1 MKSTLYLTSV
11 LAFLMLIIFTS
22 TSLAEKIP
30 INGIL
35 IDAEGKDEINNARIT
50 VIQGDEKVEQSTT
63 DDGRFEL
70 YLNPGDANITYR
82 APGYGKLEDRIIVT
96 TGMEEITKR
105 MHRDSVN
112 GWSTIIILIPGVF
125 GLLVACIKEY
135 ADRKKKTS
143 SPKGNPNRMLVALA
157 NGVVWAIVLAWIWY
171 RASSMPGV
179 TKIQFFHSS
188 LAFEFFVPLLGYLG
202 SLLFVFD
209 LFRGKD
215 NDSFK
220 HKEFGMRIIMGPYIA
235 MVIVALFGK
244 EFDFINLQSDTGQG
258 ALAFISG
265 LIVVVAIQG
274 IIERANEMLGKWRRK
289 NDPYLASPIAQ
300 KFNLSEIEDKELSK
314 AGLRYP
320 EQLLMLSAAEIKRKQ
335 DAADLDKNLVL
346 ALKRKVELEQL
357 KSEISDLIWIR
368 LKPKNISTIQDF
380 STLSDG
386 LLKQIAQET
395 PELSDR
401 RLKQLRAKTIKFID
415 NHNWAV

>member
-1 MKSTLYLTSV
+1 
-11 LAFLMLIIFTS
+11 MLLIFTS

-30 INGIL
+30 VRGKIV
-35 IDAEGKDEINNARIT
+35 DADLVNADPKDAGREVEISKAIVT
-50 VIQGDEKVEQSTT
+50 AIQGGEKFEQSTT

-70 YLNPGDANITYR
+70 FLNPGVTNITYR
-82 APGYGKLEDRIIVT
+82 APGYGKLEDRIIVAN
-96 TGMEEITKR
+96 GMEEITKR

-112 GWSTIIILIPGVF
+112 GWSTIMLLIPGVF

-135 ADRKKKTS
+135 ADRKKVTN
-143 SPKGNPNRMLVALA
+143 SPKRNQNRMLVALA
-157 NGVVWAIVLAWIWY
+157 NGIVWAIVLAWIWHY
-171 RASSMPGV
+171 ASSVPGV

-209 LFRGKD
+209 LFRGRD

-220 HKEFGMRIIMGPYIA
+220 DKEFGMRIIMGPYVA

-244 EFDFINLQSDTGQG
+244 EFDFVNLQSDTGQG
-258 ALAFISG
+258 VLAFISG

-289 NDPYLASPIAQ
+289 NDPYLPSPLA
-300 KFNLSEIEDKELSK
+300 KMFNLSEIEDKELSK
-314 AGLRYP
+314 ASLRHP
-320 EQLLMLSAAEIKRKQ
+320 EQLLMLSVDDLKEKQ
-335 DAADLDKNLVL
+335 ETADIDKNLVL

-357 KSEISDLIWIR
+357 KSEISDLIWNR

-386 LLKQIAQET
+386 LLKQVAQET

-415 NHNWAV
+415 NHSWAV

>member
-1 MKSTLYLTSV
+1 M
-11 LAFLMLIIFTS
+11 
-22 TSLAEKIP
+22 
-30 INGIL
+30 
-35 IDAEGKDEINNARIT
+35 
-50 VIQGDEKVEQSTT
+50 
-63 DDGRFEL
+63 
-70 YLNPGDANITYR
+70 
-82 APGYGKLEDRIIVT
+82 
-96 TGMEEITKR
+96 
-105 MHRDSVN
+105 
-112 GWSTIIILIPGVF
+112 
-125 GLLVACIKEY
+125 
-135 ADRKKKTS
+135 
-143 SPKGNPNRMLVALA
+143 
-157 NGVVWAIVLAWIWY
+157 
-171 RASSMPGV
+171 
-179 TKIQFFHSS
+179 
-188 LAFEFFVPLLGYLG
+188 
-202 SLLFVFD
+202 
-209 LFRGKD
+209 
-215 NDSFK
+215 
-220 HKEFGMRIIMGPYIA
+220 
-235 MVIVALFGK
+235 
-244 EFDFINLQSDTGQG
+244 
-258 ALAFISG
+258 AFISG

-320 EQLLMLSAAEIKRKQ
+320 EQLLMLSADEIKRMQ

-380 STLSDG
+380 STLLDG